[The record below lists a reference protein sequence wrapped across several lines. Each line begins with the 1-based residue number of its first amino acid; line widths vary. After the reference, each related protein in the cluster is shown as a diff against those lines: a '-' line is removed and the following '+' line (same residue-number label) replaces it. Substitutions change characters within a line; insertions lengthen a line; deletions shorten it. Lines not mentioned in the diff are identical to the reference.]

1 MNFWVDPLASSAPI
15 SGRCLSSLLL
25 PGPFDCPT
33 GRPEARLARRASF
46 VRAEINPR
54 SISGRCRI
62 RVKTGQ
68 KGFFGSHRIRFVMS
82 PTRPRLALFSI
93 FPTFFFCLDWT
104 SSKLTHRSRG
114 QFQHA
119 RRLRFLGREASGYDR
134 RSSPQ
139 KAGQNHHRKLGVDP
153 QSQWSRSPSPRLPSL
168 SESIRVKVIQTERN

>member
-1 MNFWVDPLASSAPI
+1 MNFWVDPLASSASI
-15 SGRCLSSLLL
+15 SGRCLFSLLL
-25 PGPFDCPT
+25 PGPFGRPT

-93 FPTFFFCLDWT
+93 FPKFFFCLDWT

-114 QFQHA
+114 A
-119 RRLRFLGREASGYDR
+119 VSTCSESSISRT
-134 RSSPQ
+134 RSFRIRPAFFPQ
-139 KAGQNHHRKLGVDP
+139 KAGQNHPRKLGVAKSMIYTP
-153 QSQWSRSPSPRLPSL
+153 FQ
-168 SESIRVKVIQTERN
+168 